1 MTPQT
6 FLLAKRTV
14 FPRSAAQKIYKRFNF
29 NSNDYICPNQIIYNM
44 ETIKD

>member
-29 NSNDYICPNQIIYNM
+29 NSNDYN
-44 ETIKD
+44 IKQTNENENSKH